1 MNEILGELSEMNE
14 LGLWRPEV
22 EAAVQLLCQDRM
34 EAALH
39 AGNSL
44 PVSAFASI
52 RALASI
58 PIDEITIETLY
69 STASAD
75 PVLAADLLRV
85 VNSWENPMLRGQVS
99 SVREAII
106 HLGTEQ
112 SRTVLLSSSS
122 RALFASNSVR
132 TLWKHSIE
140 VASIAAD
147 FGLICGCDVEE
158 AFLAGLLHDV
168 GRLAIEKLDCEILT
182 IRTRLS
188 DLQVPTVWVDL
199 VTCQHDHGE
208 IGGALMEKWN
218 LPDSLVEAITFHH
231 SPERSKSKLASVL
244 YLSELR
250 AGGNEGCLSIVQLER
265 ALQLTGLSFA
275 ELNQSGRYERFAA
288 AIAA

>member
-69 STASAD
+69 STASAY
-75 PVLAADLLRV
+75 PVLASDLLRV
-85 VNSWENPMLRGQVS
+85 VNSWENPMLRRQVS

-112 SRTVLLSSSS
+112 SRTVLRSSSS

-147 FGLICGCDVEE
+147 FGLICGCDVEK
-158 AFLAGLLHDV
+158 AFLAGLLHNV

-182 IRTRLS
+182 IRTRLL
-188 DLQVPTVWVDL
+188 DLQVSTVWVDL

-218 LPDSLVEAITFHH
+218 LPDSLACGLQIYAPAGEADFG
-231 SPERSKSKLASVL
+231 SV
-244 YLSELR
+244 
-250 AGGNEGCLSIVQLER
+250 
-265 ALQLTGLSFA
+265 T
-275 ELNQSGRYERFAA
+275 
-288 AIAA
+288 